1 MQTLTRRRWMS
12 GLALAAA
19 AGRGGRAAPSGP
31 TVIDAHAHVW
41 SPDLHKYP
49 LAPGLT
55 RENLWFPSF
64 TVEELVQRGSRAG
77 VTRYNLIQMTCYG
90 LDHSYILDVI
100 ADDPTRFVGTG
111 IVPAVSDVSLPSPDR
126 TMKALARGGIYAFR
140 IRGRSTRPALG
151 NGERWMDHPGFDQM
165 FAAGARHDLCLS
177 FLMTPADL
185 PELDRMCRRFPETP
199 VIIDHFCLIGKQAD
213 RVEEETRAL
222 CRMARHPRV
231 MLKLGAFY
239 ALGKKQPPYLDML
252 PLIRRLVDAFDPHRC
267 MWESD
272 APLQTRNGHTIEAA
286 VAVIRDHADFLSSS
300 DKQQILAGTAE
311 RLFFRRSPS
320 AGIIQ
325 SASSSGRRPGALE

>member
-1 MQTLTRRRWMS
+1 MRDPTPNEPRMKTLNRRRWMS

-19 AGRGGRAAPSGP
+19 AGRTGRSAPSGP
-31 TVIDAHAHVW
+31 AVVDAHAHVW
-41 SPDLHKYP
+41 SPDIHRYP

-55 RENLWFPSF
+55 REDLWFPSF
-64 TVEELVQRGSRAG
+64 TVEELVERGSRAG

-90 LDHSYILDVI
+90 LDHSYILDII
-100 ADDPTRFVGTG
+100 ANDPTRFVGTG
-111 IVPAVSDVSLPSPDR
+111 IVPAVSDVSLPGPDR

-151 NGERWMDHPGFDQM
+151 IGERWMDHPGFDKM

-185 PELDRMCRRFPETP
+185 PELDRMCRRHPETP

-213 RVEEETRAL
+213 RMEEETRAL
-222 CRMARHPRV
+222 CGMARHPRV

-239 ALGKKQPPYLDML
+239 ALGKKTPPYRDML
-252 PLIRRLVDAFDPHRC
+252 PLIRRLVDAFGPARC

-272 APLQTRNGHTIEAA
+272 APLQTRDGHTFEAA

-300 DKQQILAGTAE
+300 DKRQILQGTAE
-311 RLFFRRSPS
+311 KLFFRRTPPS
-320 AGIIQ
+320 
-325 SASSSGRRPGALE
+325 